1 MTNALVRGHTPSR
14 APLPPTHP
22 AVPRG
27 RRADCRPG
35 PHRTR
40 TAQRAPTTAPSS
52 AGRHAGGGEHGPAWV
67 TASHPQSCPHRGRT
81 LLPAPAPCGSQVRT
95 DEPPREEGPAPGRTV
110 PWPRS
115 LTPLTH
121 ARPRRARM
129 STPSSLL
136 GAVRLKHS
144 SRHNSGG
151 HNRREHLTEGPG
163 SGRGDAQNTLV
174 PQNGRSAETP
184 PPRPPERGRRRERL
198 GCLTP
203 PRGALPAAHGSHHSR
218 RAHCSHHSRRACA
231 GSHRG
236 ARSPGGGTQALGP
249 LRALRW
255 LLRPRPSAP
264 TPPVRTRTCRGLA
277 SSPSAP
283 GGQVPTT
290 LPGCFTSTRRPHE
303 DGRCR
308 PDGMPALPGASPQ
321 QPHVLKP

>member
-1 MTNALVRGHTPSR
+1 
-14 APLPPTHP
+14 
-22 AVPRG
+22 
-27 RRADCRPG
+27 
-35 PHRTR
+35 
-40 TAQRAPTTAPSS
+40 
-52 AGRHAGGGEHGPAWV
+52 
-67 TASHPQSCPHRGRT
+67 
-81 LLPAPAPCGSQVRT
+81 
-95 DEPPREEGPAPGRTV
+95 
-110 PWPRS
+110 
-115 LTPLTH
+115 
-121 ARPRRARM
+121 M

-203 PRGALPAAHGSHHSR
+203 PRGALPAAH
-218 RAHCSHHSRRACA
+218 CSHHSRRACA

-236 ARSPGGGTQALGP
+236 AQSPGGGTQALGP
-249 LRALRW
+249 LRAPRW

-283 GGQVPTT
+283 RGQVPTT

-303 DGRCR
+303 DGHPHEDGCCR